1 MAILK
6 NDKDKEKRPRV
17 LLVPPPDLP
26 VPAVQ
31 GGAVETLLTHLIR
44 ENERQGKL
52 DLLCASVPDDAAR
65 RAAEQHD
72 DVAGLHVLDKVLVD
86 VLHAVGGQLFGVLGV
101 QVAGGDDDVGI
112 DVVRVF
118 ENVSFRVH
126 DSAPPLKRCA
136 GR

>member
-1 MAILK
+1 KIHAHQV
-6 NDKDKEKRPRV
+6 PRRDGVGRRRALQDGQADVDAVAVEDAGKALGDDHRDAAGLDAQGGV
-17 LLVPPPDLP
+17 LPAGAAAK
-26 VPAVQ
+26 VPA
-31 GGAVETLLTHLIR
+31 AHHH
-44 ENERQGKL
+44 
-52 DLLCASVPDDAAR
+52 VP
-65 RAAEQHD
+65 
-72 DVAGLHVLDKVLVD
+72 GLHPCDKVLVD